1 MEDLLNK
8 LYERLCEAFEE
19 KLKPKEIYHFTDGIT
34 IDGFKTLMSLKKTNK
49 DLNQIMLE
57 GSVSIDELKYNFDNS
72 TLNDC
77 FDNKFLIRGN
87 SINSDKVFIGTNGL
101 FKYYS
106 LREFDIHEIFIAF
119 DSYNFKLEKEL
130 EIKSQEKIWC
140 IFLLLFGAD
149 CKENLFDSAGLSMQ
163 KLDSFRKFMISIEN
177 EIINNHL
184 SIGKKISWD
193 SGKEK
198 TFRGLIQ
205 VNKMLPKTPIYIFS
219 GYKYYLDLSK
229 RKNAKYL
236 LDLILD
242 NYKDENRLLAND
254 LFYDALDELSFNISI
269 ELGEMPTAIN
279 KYIIEELKG

>member
-1 MEDLLNK
+1 MEELLTKLYNK
-8 LYERLCEAFEE
+8 LSEAFQE
-19 KLKPKEIYHFTDGIT
+19 KLKPKEIHYFHDGNS
-34 IDGFKTLMSLKKTNK
+34 IDVFKTLMSLKKTNK
-49 DLNQIMLE
+49 DLNEIMLE
-57 GSVSIDELKYNFDNS
+57 GAVSIDELKYLFDGN

-77 FDNKFLIRGN
+77 IDNKFIIKGN
-87 SINSDKVFIGTNGL
+87 SINSDKVFIGANGM
-101 FKYYS
+101 F
-106 LREFDIHEIFIAF
+106 EFFSIKGYNIKEAIIAF
-119 DSYNFKLEKEL
+119 DKNHFILEKKL

-149 CKENLFDSAGLSMQ
+149 CEKNLFDSAGLSIK
-163 KLDSFRKFMISIEN
+163 KLNNFREFMITIEN
-177 EIINNHL
+177 EIVNNNL

-193 SGKEK
+193 TGKER

-242 NYKDENRLLAND
+242 NYTGEERFVAND
-254 LFYDALDELSFNISI
+254 IFYDVLKELSFRIS
-269 ELGEMPTAIN
+269 MD
-279 KYIIEELKG
+279 